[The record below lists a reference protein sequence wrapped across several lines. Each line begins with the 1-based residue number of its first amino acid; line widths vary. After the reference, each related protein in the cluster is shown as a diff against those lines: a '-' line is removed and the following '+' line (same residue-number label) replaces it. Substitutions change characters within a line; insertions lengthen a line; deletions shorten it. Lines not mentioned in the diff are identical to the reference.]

1 MEQSFFEIIQ
11 IGMGDYSL
19 HHLVWHLLIVSLCI
33 FVTGIFS
40 IADTISGVYTARK
53 TGEKLR
59 SHRLRKMFEKM
70 AVYWFFQTLVGL
82 VGLILSLFPFYNLPY
97 LSIVFAVM
105 ICVAEGRSM
114 WEHSKRRRDGVA
126 KLPEAVHELVELAGG
141 EDELKH
147 ALLDL
152 VRKRLGM
159 EAEAE
164 LKKSARPF

>member
-1 MEQSFFEIIQ
+1 MGQSIFEIIK

-19 HHLVWHLLIVSLCI
+19 HHLAWHLSIVAFCI
-33 FVTGIFS
+33 LTSGLFS
-40 IADTISGVYTARK
+40 VADTVSGIYTAKK

-70 AVYWFFQTLVGL
+70 AVYWFFQVLVGI

-97 LSIVFAVM
+97 LSIFFAIM
-105 ICVAEGRSM
+105 ICMTEGRSM

-126 KLPEAVHELVELAGG
+126 KLPEAVQELVDLAGG
-141 EDELKH
+141 EEELKH

-159 EAEAE
+159 NEQV
-164 LKKSARPF
+164 

>member
-1 MEQSFFEIIQ
+1 MEQDFFEILK

-19 HHLVWHLLIVSLCI
+19 HHLVWHMLIVTVYI
-33 FVTGIFS
+33 FTTGIFS

-70 AVYWFFQTLVGL
+70 AIYWFFQTLVGI
-82 VGLILSLFPFYNLPY
+82 VGLILSVFPFYNLPY
-97 LSIVFAVM
+97 LSIVFAIM
-105 ICVAEGRSM
+105 ICVAEGLSM
-114 WEHSKRRRDGVA
+114 WEHSKRRRDKVA

-141 EDELKH
+141 EEELKH

-152 VRKRLGM
+152 VKKRLGVDQD
-159 EAEAE
+159 
-164 LKKSARPF
+164 

>member
-11 IGMGDYSL
+11 TGMGDYSL
-19 HHLVWHLLIVSLCI
+19 HHLAWHLSIVAFCI
-33 FVTGIFS
+33 LASGLFS
-40 IADTISGVYTARK
+40 VADTCSGVYTAKK

-70 AVYWFFQTLVGL
+70 AAYWFFQILVGI

-97 LSIVFAVM
+97 LSIFFAIT
-105 ICVAEGRSM
+105 ICICEGKSM
-114 WEHSKRRRDGVA
+114 WEHACRRRDGVA

-147 ALLDL
+147 ALLEL
-152 VRKRLGM
+152 VKQRLGI
-159 EAEAE
+159 EKDSSE
-164 LKKSARPF
+164 